1 MTTTTPRTLALVAVV
16 LAGVAL
22 LVAAPVSARYQ
33 NGNSASNGI
42 ATVDLLTLLED
53 MLQTED
59 FKPSR
64 DAYREEWES
73 RLDELQQRLQQIET
87 ELRMSS
93 PQDPNVR
100 ALQQQYQ
107 QTGFEFQ
114 QVQREASMGFDQF
127 NAEQAAEAY
136 GTLHTAAVGLAE
148 ELGYSHLVVS
158 REQGE
163 ITERGN
169 LATVTQE
176 ILARPIVLSP
186 DADDLT
192 ARLRERLSIPV
203 PPEPAEAVT
212 DGAEPVTPAGD
223 EVDGE

>member
-1 MTTTTPRTLALVAVV
+1 M
-16 LAGVAL
+16 LAGIALAAVAL
-22 LVAAPVSARYQ
+22 FASATVSGSRQ
-33 NGNSASNGI
+33 DGNSASNGI

-59 FKPSR
+59 FKPAR
-64 DAYREEWES
+64 DAYREEWET
-73 RLDELQQRLQQIET
+73 RLDALQTQLQQIET

-93 PQDPNVR
+93 PQDPGVR

-114 QVQREASMGFDQF
+114 QVQREAAMGFDQF

-136 GTLHTAAVGLAE
+136 QTLHAEAKALADSM
-148 ELGYSHLVVS
+148 GYSHLMVS
-158 REQGE
+158 RQEGE

-176 ILARPIVLSP
+176 ILARPVVLAP

-192 ARLRERLSIPV
+192 ARLREKLSIPV
-203 PPEPAEAVT
+203 PPEPETLPEMTEDAPDATDAE
-212 DGAEPVTPAGD
+212 
-223 EVDGE
+223 